1 MSEGWLDDL
10 GSFLDAAARGERR
23 RLAESAPL
31 VGALEEMILGSP
43 RRYTRAEVLA
53 RAGVPEEEGLRL
65 WRSLGFP
72 EVPDDLVYF
81 TDGDVDAAGLL
92 ATDTVARSLPTD
104 VRETVLRAIAQSVSR
119 LADWQ
124 VGMLAR
130 MVADRAAPTVGS
142 APAPTVG
149 SASAPTV
156 GSASGEMA
164 PEAALRFAAELL
176 PTLERVQAYIWRR
189 HLAAA
194 VSRFVVGPLDDPESA
209 ETRTLT
215 VGFADMVGF
224 TRTTRRRSPAE
235 LSEMI
240 ERFEAATTEVITDCG
255 GRLVKTVG
263 DEVLFV
269 TDEPAEAAW
278 LALRLRER
286 VRREPSLPP
295 LRIGLAAGDVLQ
307 RFGDVYG
314 EPVNIAARLTTHA
327 RPDTVLVDREV
338 AHGIEGDER
347 FTVRRLKPL
356 QVRGYRHLQPYLLRE
371 RGDGGGQRTTAP

>member
-1 MSEGWLDDL
+1 MSEGWVRDL
-10 GSFLDAAARGERR
+10 EAFLAAADRGERR
-23 RLAESAPL
+23 RLDESTAL
-31 VGALEEMILGSP
+31 VTALEEIVLGGP
-43 RRYTRAEVLA
+43 RRHTRAEVVELA
-53 RAGVPEEEGLRL
+53 GIADEEAVRL
-65 WRSLGFP
+65 WRAIGFP
-72 EVPDDLVYF
+72 EVPDDSVFF
-81 TDGDVDAAGLL
+81 TDRDVQAASMLGRDP
-92 ATDTVARSLPTD
+92 AAAAIPAD
-104 VRETVLRAIAQSVSR
+104 VREAMLRAVAQSVSR
-119 LADWQ
+119 LAEWQ
-124 VGMLAR
+124 IGMLAR
-130 MVADRAAPTVGS
+130 MLADRAGEVS
-142 APAPTVG
+142 AEQAVEFTAGLLPK
-149 SASAPTV
+149 
-156 GSASGEMA
+156 
-164 PEAALRFAAELL
+164 LELL
-176 PTLERVQAYIWRR
+176 QVYIWRR
-189 HLAAA
+189 HLAATM
-194 VSRFVVGPLDDPESA
+194 SRFVVGGIQNDTAADTAA
-209 ETRTLT
+209 ETRTLS

-240 ERFEAATTEVITDCG
+240 EHFEASTTDVITECG

-286 VRREPSLPP
+286 VRREPSLPQ
-295 LRIGLAAGDVLQ
+295 LRIGLAAGDVLL

-347 FTVRRLKPL
+347 FSVRRLKPL

-371 RGDGGGQRTTAP
+371 RGDGA

>member
-1 MSEGWLDDL
+1 MSEGWLEDL

-31 VGALEEMILGSP
+31 VGALEEMILGGP
-43 RRYTRAEVLA
+43 RRYTRAEVLE

-72 EVPDDLVYF
+72 EVPDELVYF

-92 ATDTVARSLPTD
+92 ATDPVARSLPTD

-130 MVADRAAPTVGS
+130 MVADRAAPTVG
-142 APAPTVG
+142 A
-149 SASAPTV
+149 
-156 GSASGEMA
+156 ASGEME
-164 PEAALRFAAELL
+164 PEAALHFAADLL

-189 HLAAA
+189 HMAAA

-209 ETRTLT
+209 ETRALT

-240 ERFEAATTEVITDCG
+240 EHFEAGTTEVITECG

-286 VRREPSLPP
+286 VRQEPSLPP
-295 LRIGLAAGDVLQ
+295 LRIGLAAGDVLL

-327 RPDTVLVDREV
+327 RPDTVLVDRAV

-347 FTVRRLKPL
+347 FGTRRLKPL

-371 RGDGGGQRTTAP
+371 RTHGT